1 MSTMTTLLRR
11 ETWEHRSIYIAPAI
25 FAGLFVLLALLA
37 TAGAIQIQVSEP
49 GVDVDLR
56 SMIGSMDARQLGA
69 LIQTGLA
76 SMAVFFNVVIVLVTV
91 FYLLDS
97 LYAERKDRSILFWK
111 SLPVSDL
118 AVVTS
123 KLLTAAV
130 LIPLISAAL
139 FLATAVV
146 IFLIAG
152 TFALFSGSGIVF
164 AVGPGAIADTMITL
178 IYALLVQSL
187 WYLPLYAWLL
197 LVSAWSRR
205 TVLLWA
211 ILPLWAVAVLEQMF
225 LRTHMFAELLRERL
239 VGVFPLAFN
248 TKVDEVEW
256 AYNGDNADLHLS
268 LAESLRHLIDP
279 GALLFSPGLWGGLV
293 AAAVLTA
300 AAIWIR
306 RYRDE
311 T

>member
-1 MSTMTTLLRR
+1 MKTMTMLLQR

-25 FAGLFVLLALLA
+25 FAALFVLLTLLA
-37 TAGAIQIQVSEP
+37 AGGAIHVQLSEP

-56 SMIGSMDARQLGA
+56 AMLGSMDARQLSA
-69 LIQTGLA
+69 LMQTGLG
-76 SMAVFFNVVIVLVTV
+76 SMAVLFNVVILLITA

-118 AVVTS
+118 VVVSS

-130 LIPLISAAL
+130 LIPSVGAVVFL
-139 FLATAVV
+139 FTAVA
-146 IFLIAG
+146 ILLILG
-152 TFALFSGSGIVF
+152 TFALFAGSGIVF
-164 AVGPGAIADTMITL
+164 AVGPGAIADTMVTM

-187 WYLPLYAWLL
+187 WYLPLFGWLL
-197 LVSAWSRR
+197 LVSAWAKR

-211 ILPLWAVAVLEQMF
+211 ILPLWAIAVLEQMF
-225 LRTHMFAELLRERL
+225 IRSQHFAQLLTERL
-239 VGVFPLAFN
+239 VGVFPLAFH
-248 TKVDEVEW
+248 TDVPEVAW
-256 AYNGDNADLHLS
+256 QYNSDDTNMKLE
-268 LAESLRHLIDP
+268 LAESLRQLIDP

-293 AAAVLTA
+293 AAAALTA